1 MAFYL
6 LALLLLNIPAIQ
18 TRMSAVI
25 ASQLSDFL
33 HTEIRI
39 GRTDIGLLNRVILDD
54 VLIMDQQN
62 DTLLRAARL
71 TAKPDI
77 LSILQG
83 RIVINNA
90 QLFGCYVNIYQNN
103 PKGKTNL
110 QFLLDAFASKD
121 TTQKKDLNLR
131 ISSILIRRG
140 EVRFNKRYMPET
152 PGRFN
157 PNHLHVRQLS
167 TSIALKAF
175 TKDSLNFQV
184 KRLSFNEQ
192 SGLELK
198 KLHFK
203 VLANRHQASLEELE
217 LQLPGSNLLIHKL
230 KATYPDTPQKTGW
243 DKWLEGLHAGIE
255 INHSQIALNDLACFV
270 PALRGFLEPVH
281 LEISGEWRN
290 EHVLF
295 DRIHLYTKDEE
306 MNLQSRLL
314 LYNVRNAEKRG
325 INASTLS
332 LNIQKELWHFL
343 PDNMQQKLSK
353 VWPFVERAEFIHYNG
368 DLQVNRNSLRTNGK
382 LACSAGE
389 IKLNGTFNGTRQ
401 FKGAIATDNF
411 LLGNIIDPDGN
422 FGNLAFDMNL
432 DGNLEHKIPQVQAKG
447 NIRRFEYNG
456 YNYQNIQIDGN
467 YGQQGFE
474 GNVSMDDPNGAI
486 RLNGSINPYLKEPEV
501 NLSVALENVSPHEL
515 KLSDKY
521 EGMLF
526 STEVQADFSGLKADE
541 LNGNL
546 TVNRLTVSKNEETKD
561 FGSIILDW
569 HKGEQREKN
578 IQLQSDFLQASVE
591 GDFTFKDLISN
602 LKHSASDYLPGIID
616 EQPRKESNCKFNTAI
631 HIQNLDFLTFIW
643 GTPIQFSQA
652 AYINA
657 SYNSK
662 HDLVQVHASV
672 PHVVYGNENIK
683 DLSINYSGSNGFLT
697 GGLSLSREMNK
708 NMVRFG
714 VQTDIRDGILYNDLH
729 WSIPNNKKYSGS
741 IAASTLFETTAEKK
755 KRTVVNFQPSE
766 IVINDSVWQVHP
778 SKVEIEPGSVW
789 IRNFLIDQSDKRYLS
804 VNGSVSKNQND
815 TLVANLKDINLQY
828 VFNIIN
834 FHAVEFDGYATGRV
848 YAHNLI
854 QDPTVEAFLNVQDF
868 TFNLAQMG
876 NMNAY
881 AKWKKSE
888 KSIYLNSLMNDPQE
902 SSMTCVEGTI
912 TPGHEPGSGLDLEIS
927 AENTNLYFLN
937 QYTAGIFT
945 NLRGRTTG
953 KLRVFGPFKAI
964 DLDGDM
970 MVNHARMKVDILNTE
985 YHMYN
990 NMVRIRPGRII
1001 FDNAM
1006 IYDRDGG
1013 SAIEGHKAVLNGEL
1027 RHEHFS
1033 KMTYD
1038 IDIETDRLLAYDQED
1053 FGDELFC
1060 GTAIASGHVGIK
1072 GSPGILNVDIDAW
1085 PEENTLFMYNLS
1097 RPDVLTENE
1106 FVKFVSRQEKQKKTL
1121 PVLHDIGEMKDES
1134 HNIVPSVK
1142 QETEENGG
1150 SDVRVNFNLHITPR
1164 ASMRILMD
1172 ARAGDYISIKGNGN
1186 IKASFYNKGKF
1197 QMYGTFTVSEGIY
1210 KLSLQDVIRKDFI
1223 LSPGGNIVFGG
1234 DPNEATLNLQA
1245 VYSVPSVSLN
1255 DLSSGTT
1262 FSQNNVRVNCLM
1274 NIQGKAKQPH
1284 ISFDFDI
1291 PNVNE
1296 DEKRMVKSLISTEE
1310 EKNMQIVYLLGIG
1323 RFYTYD
1329 YNNPNQSQSS
1339 VAMKSLLSS
1348 TLSGQLNEML
1358 SNIIGNNNWN
1368 IGTNLSTGEQGWS
1381 DMDVEGL
1388 LSGRLLNNRLLINGN
1403 FGYRDNTNTY
1413 KSSNFIGDFDIQ
1425 WLLTPSGNL
1434 SLKAYS
1440 ETNDRYFTKSSLT
1453 TQGIGLQFKKDF
1465 SSWKDLFRI
1474 NRRRNR
1480 TSFLN
1485 TDSLRKDTIPD
1496 SLRNANRISGK

>member
-1 MAFYL
+1 M
-6 LALLLLNIPAIQ
+6 LNIPAIQ

-25 ASQLSDFL
+25 ADRLSDYL

-39 GRTDIGLLNRVILDD
+39 GRTDIGLLNRIILDD
-54 VLIMDQQN
+54 VLIMDQQR

-71 TAKPDI
+71 SAKPDI
-77 LSILQG
+77 LSILRG

-121 TTQKKDLNLR
+121 TTRKTDLNLR

-140 EVRFNKRYMPET
+140 EVLFNKRFIAET

-157 PNHLHVRQLS
+157 PAHLHVRQLS
-167 TSIALKAF
+167 TSIALKTF

-184 KRLSFNEQ
+184 KRLSFKEQ
-192 SGLELK
+192 SGFSLD

-203 VLANRHQASLEELE
+203 ILANRHSTTLSGLDI
-217 LQLPGSNLLIHKL
+217 QLPGSNLFINRI
-230 KATYPDTPQKTGW
+230 KATYADSPQRIGW
-243 DKWLEGLHAGIE
+243 NKWLESLRAGFQTD
-255 INHSQIALNDLACFV
+255 HSQITPNDLACFV
-270 PALRGFLEPVH
+270 PALKGFQEPIH
-281 LEISGEWRN
+281 LDISGEWLN

-295 DRIHLYTKDEE
+295 DRIHLYTKNEE
-306 MNLQSRLL
+306 LNIQSRLL
-314 LYNVRNAEKRG
+314 LHNIRNARKRG

-332 LNIQKELWHFL
+332 LRIEKGLWNVL
-343 PDNMQQKLSK
+343 PEGMQQKLSK
-353 VWPFVERAEFIHYNG
+353 VWPYMDRAEFISYNG
-368 DLQVNRNSLRTNGK
+368 DLQANGSFLRTNGK

-401 FKGAIATDNF
+401 FKGAIATENF
-411 LLGNIIDPDGN
+411 LLGKILDPEGS
-422 FGNLAFDMNL
+422 FGKLVFNMNL
-432 DGNLEHKIPQVQAKG
+432 DGNLEHKIPQIQAKG
-447 NIRRFEYNG
+447 NIQSFEYKG
-456 YNYQNIQIDGN
+456 YEYQNIQVDGT
-467 YGQQGFE
+467 YGSQGFE
-474 GNVSMDDPNGAI
+474 GNVSMDDPNGLI
-486 RLNGSINPYLKEPEV
+486 RINGSINPYLKEPKV
-501 NLSVALENVSPHEL
+501 NLALVLDHVSPHQL
-515 KLSDKY
+515 KLSDQY
-521 EGMLF
+521 QGMLF
-526 STEVQADFSGLKADE
+526 STDVQADFSGLKADD

-546 TVNRLTVSKNEETKD
+546 TVNRLIVSKNEDTRD
-561 FGSIILDW
+561 FGSIILNW
-569 HKGEQREKN
+569 HKASQKKKS
-578 IQLQSDFLQASVE
+578 IQLQSDFLQASIDGE
-591 GDFTFKDLISN
+591 FTFEDLIAN
-602 LKHSASDYLPGIID
+602 VRHSVANYLPGIM
-616 EQPRKESNCKFNTAI
+616 EAYTPKRSNSKINTAI
-631 HIQNLDFLTFIW
+631 HVQNLDFLNFIW
-643 GTPIQFSQA
+643 GTPIEFGQA

-657 SYNSK
+657 SYNSER
-662 HDLVQVHASV
+662 DLIQLHANA
-672 PHVVYGNENIK
+672 PHVTYGSENIK
-683 DLSINYSGSNGFLT
+683 QLNINYSGSNGFLT
-697 GGLSLSREMNK
+697 GALSLSREMNR
-708 NMVRFG
+708 NMVNIG

-729 WSIPNNKKYSGS
+729 WSIPNNKKYSGT
-741 IAASTLFETTAEKK
+741 IAVSTLFETTAERK
-755 KRTVVNFQPSE
+755 KRTVVNFNPSE
-766 IVINDSVWQVHP
+766 IVINDSVWKVHP
-778 SKVEIEPGSVW
+778 AKVEIEPGSVW

-804 VNGSVSKNQND
+804 INGSVSKNQND

-854 QDPTVEAFLNVQDF
+854 QDPTVEAYLNVQDF
-868 TFNLAQMG
+868 TFNMAQMG

-888 KSIYLNSLMNDPQE
+888 GSIYLNSLMNDPQE

-912 TPGHEPGSGLDLEIS
+912 TPGHDPGSGLNLDIT

-945 NLRGRTTG
+945 DLQGRTTG
-953 KLRVFGPFKAI
+953 KLRVFGPFKGI
-964 DLDGDM
+964 DLEGDM
-970 MVNHARMKVDILNTE
+970 LVNHARMKVDILNTE

-1001 FDNAM
+1001 FRDAV
-1006 IYDRDGG
+1006 IYDKDGG
-1013 SAIEGHKAVLNGEL
+1013 SATEGHKAVLNGEL
-1027 RHEHFS
+1027 CHDHFS
-1033 KMTYD
+1033 RMTYD
-1038 IDIETDRLLAYDQED
+1038 IDIKTDRLLAYDQED

-1060 GTAIASGHVGIK
+1060 GTAIASGRVGIK

-1097 RPDVLTENE
+1097 RPDVLTESE
-1106 FVKFVSRQEKQKKTL
+1106 FVKFVSHKEEKKQPL
-1121 PVLHDIGEMKDES
+1121 PILHDIGDLNYEAHNAPQPAPKEEEKEEES
-1134 HNIVPSVK
+1134 S
-1142 QETEENGG
+1142 

-1164 ASMRILMD
+1164 ANMRILMD

-1210 KLSLQDVIRKDFI
+1210 KLSLQDVIRKDFV

-1262 FSQNNVRVNCLM
+1262 FSQSNVRVNCLM

-1453 TQGIGLQFKKDF
+1453 TQGIGIQFKKDF

-1480 TSFLN
+1480 TSQE
-1485 TDSLRKDTIPD
+1485 TDSIRKDSVVTR
-1496 SLRNANRISGK
+1496 LQGANGSSEQ